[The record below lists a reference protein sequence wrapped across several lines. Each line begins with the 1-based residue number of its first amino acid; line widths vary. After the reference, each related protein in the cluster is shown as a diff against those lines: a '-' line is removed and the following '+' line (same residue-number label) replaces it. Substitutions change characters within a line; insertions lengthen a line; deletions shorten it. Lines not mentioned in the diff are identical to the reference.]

1 MKRVLPIVL
10 SSCLLASVLLL
21 NAQAIDPRSF
31 INGCNDCGGA
41 VTALCDGHK
50 STESEEHNFYVVI
63 TGWNT
68 CSYDEIYHNTI
79 EYCDVDPTHKN
90 PGEVILAGEEGHMYD
105 DTGRNLCGKS
115 DIEPCGI
122 GEIAYKS

>member
-10 SSCLLASVLLL
+10 SSCLLASALLF

-41 VTALCDGHK
+41 VTALCDGWDHDETNYHK
-50 STESEEHNFYVVI
+50 YLVV
-63 TGWNT
+63 GVGQRT
-68 CSYDEIYHNTI
+68 CIYTEIYHNTT

-90 PGEVILAGEEGHMYD
+90 TGEVILAGEDGHTYD
-105 DTGRNLCGKS
+105 DTGKNICGKS
-115 DIEPCGI
+115 DFSPCRVGD
-122 GEIAYKS
+122 IAYES